1 MRKGEKVFLTEDC
14 VNAIYW
20 EDLGN
25 GFSLI
30 ARPNFKSLSVKA
42 TEQIETS
49 DEDVYKNEDIDYC
62 LKNLSSVQ
70 LSVENFL
77 QEVNDIKLTV
87 KNKILKVLKNVNIV
101 EPFDFDD
108 ICNATEI
115 LMISEQNIEL
125 LDLYMG
131 LSKLLNRLMNESIF
145 SVCKIIDKAN
155 NTVEYILMD
164 KTVENN
170 IYTDTFNM
178 SCVE

>member
-1 MRKGEKVFLTEDC
+1 MRKGERVFLTSDC

-20 EDLGN
+20 EDLGK

-49 DEDVYKNEDIDYC
+49 DEDVYKKEDIDYC
-62 LKNLSSVQ
+62 LKNLSFVQ

-87 KNKILKVLKNVNIV
+87 KNKILKVLKNINIV

-108 ICNATEI
+108 ICNATEV

-131 LSKLLNRLMNESIF
+131 LSKLLKNTYFEDAIGVVRIEDLEEKKVTYIIMNKDIE
-145 SVCKIIDKAN
+145 K
-155 NTVEYILMD
+155 
-164 KTVENN
+164 N
-170 IYTDTFNM
+170 IYTDDYYVGCM
-178 SCVE
+178 

>member
-1 MRKGEKVFLTEDC
+1 MRKGERVFLTSDC

-49 DEDVYKNEDIDYC
+49 DEDVYKKEDIDYC
-62 LKNLSSVQ
+62 LKNLSFVQ

-87 KNKILKVLKNVNIV
+87 KNKILKVLKNINIV

-108 ICNATEI
+108 ICNATEV

-131 LSKLLNRLMNESIF
+131 LSKLLKNTYFEDAIGVVRIEDLEEKKVTYIIMNKDIE
-145 SVCKIIDKAN
+145 K
-155 NTVEYILMD
+155 
-164 KTVENN
+164 N
-170 IYTDTFNM
+170 IYTDDYYVGCM
-178 SCVE
+178 